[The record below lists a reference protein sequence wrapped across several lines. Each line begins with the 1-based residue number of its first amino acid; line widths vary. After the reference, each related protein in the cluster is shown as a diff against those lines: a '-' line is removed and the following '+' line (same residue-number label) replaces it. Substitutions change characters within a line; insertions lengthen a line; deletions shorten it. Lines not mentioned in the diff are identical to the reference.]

1 MSPVFIP
8 GGGSP
13 IKPMLSHKSS
23 IKNELYV
30 IRKKARL
37 ELRDEIILTLN
48 HMHIV

>member
-1 MSPVFIP
+1 MSPVLIP
-8 GGGSP
+8 SGVSP
-13 IKPMLSHKSS
+13 IKSILSHKSS

-48 HMHIV
+48 HMQIV